1 MNIDRNLMRLLS
13 EQKRPFIFSGLSGAL
28 GALMLVAQA
37 WVLSGIIQTVFRQA
51 PAWSAILPLVGLF
64 ALFSTMR
71 VLFGWAGHHEA
82 KKGTLAI
89 RKTLTERL
97 SGTIAA
103 LGPSFARS
111 AQSGRIVTTLLKGV
125 ESVDA
130 WFSQY
135 IPQLFLSLIVPVVIL
150 VAIFPADWLSGLI
163 LVLTAPLIP
172 VFMILIG
179 KRASAATEKQWN
191 TMSRMSGHFLDMLQ
205 GLSTLKLFAQAKA
218 RRDGI
223 EEASENFRHSTMQVL
238 KIAFLSSLTL
248 ELVGT
253 LGTAVVAVSIGLR
266 LLSGALPFRPGLFA
280 LLLVPEFYLVLRQ
293 LGTKFHAGMEGVTA
307 SKEMHE
313 ILNRASEIPEAGSC
327 DLDAVEVS
335 THPIVIDNLSYRF
348 PGSAKAALDGVSL
361 TIEPGTV
368 TALTGPSGAGKSTL
382 LNLLLRFVEPADG
395 AISLGSRKAGEFSLD
410 SWYRQI
416 AWVPQHPFL
425 FNATIRDNLLMARRD
440 ATPQELDKAL
450 KQAGLL
456 DMVRSLPEGLETMIG
471 EEGAR
476 LSGGEAQRLS
486 LARAFLKD
494 APLLLLDEPTSH
506 TDPILEAQLR
516 KAMEVLMQGRTVI
529 MIAHRL
535 ESIRNADRIVVL
547 DGGRVAQSGTHGE
560 LMSGEGFYRQA
571 IFSSMEEVAA

>member
-1 MNIDRNLMRLLS
+1 MNIDRNLMRLLAD
-13 EQKRPFIFSGLSGAL
+13 EKRPFIFSGLSGAVS
-28 GALMLVAQA
+28 ALMLVAQA
-37 WVLSGIIQTVFRQA
+37 WALSGIIELVFRKA
-51 PAWSAILPLVGLF
+51 PAWQEILPLVGLF
-64 ALFSTMR
+64 ALFSTLR

-89 RKTLTERL
+89 RKTLTGRL
-97 SGTIAA
+97 SGTVVA
-103 LGPSFARS
+103 LGPSYTLS

-191 TMSRMSGHFLDMLQ
+191 TMSRMSGNFLDMLQ
-205 GLSTLKLFAQAKA
+205 GLSTLKLFAQART

-223 EEASENFRHSTMQVL
+223 AEASENFRHSTMQVL

-253 LGTAVVAVSIGLR
+253 LGTAVVAVSIGVRML
-266 LLSGALPFRPGLFA
+266 GDHLPFRPGFFA
-280 LLLVPEFYLVLRQ
+280 LLLVPDFYLTLRQ

-313 ILNRASEIPEAGSC
+313 ILDLTKEIPETGSL
-327 DLDAVEVS
+327 DLDAGVLAS
-335 THPIVIDNLSYRF
+335 RSMVIDNLGYRF
-348 PGSAKAALDGVSL
+348 PGSDKPALDGVSL

-382 LNLLLRFVEPADG
+382 LNLLLRFIEPSEG
-395 AISLGSRKAGEFSLD
+395 AISLGGRKAREYTLD

-416 AWVPQHPFL
+416 TWVPQHPFL
-425 FNATIRDNLLMARRD
+425 FNATIRENLLMARRD
-440 ATPQELDKAL
+440 ATPQDIDKAL
-450 KQAGLL
+450 KQAGLSE
-456 DMVRSLPEGLETMIG
+456 MVRSLPEGLETMIG
-471 EEGAR
+471 EQGAR

-486 LARAFLKD
+486 LARAFLRN
-494 APLLLLDEPTSH
+494 APVLLLDEPTSH

-516 KAMEVLMQGRTVI
+516 KAMTELMQGRTVV

-535 ESIRNADRIVVL
+535 ESIRNADRIMVL
-547 DGGRVAQSGTHGE
+547 DDGHLVQSGTHEE
-560 LMSGEGFYRQA
+560 LMSSEGFYRQA

>member
-1 MNIDRNLMRLLS
+1 MNIDRNLMRLLA

-28 GALMLVAQA
+28 GAFLLVAQA
-37 WVLSGIIQTVFRQA
+37 WVLSGIIAIIFRSA
-51 PAWSAILPLVGLF
+51 PAWQEILPLGGLF
-64 ALFSTMR
+64 ALFSSLR
-71 VLFGWAGHHEA
+71 VLFIWAGHHEA
-82 KKGTLAI
+82 KKGTIAI
-89 RKTLTERL
+89 RKSLTERL

-103 LGPSFARS
+103 LGPSYTGS
-111 AQSGRIVTTLLKGV
+111 KQSGRIVTTLLKGV

-135 IPQLFLSLIVPVVIL
+135 IPQLFLSIIIPVVLL

-172 VFMILIG
+172 LFMILIG

-205 GLSTLKLFAQAKA
+205 GLSTLKLFAQART

-223 EEASENFRHSTMQVL
+223 AEASETFRRSTMQVL

-253 LGTAVVAVSIGLR
+253 LGTAVVAVSIGVR
-266 LLSGALPFRPGLFA
+266 MLSGDLDFRPGLFA
-280 LLLVPEFYLVLRQ
+280 LLLAPDFYLTLRQ

-307 SKEMHE
+307 SKEMHA
-313 ILNRASEIPEAGSC
+313 ILDRAEDAPKAGSQV
-327 DLDAVEVS
+327 LTATGVS
-335 THPIVIDNLSYRF
+335 AMPLVLEGVGYRY
-348 PGSAKAALDGVSL
+348 PGSSTSALDGVSL
-361 TIEPGTV
+361 TIEPDTV
-368 TALTGPSGAGKSTL
+368 TAMTGPSGSGKSTL
-382 LNLLLRFVEPADG
+382 LNLLLRFMEPG
-395 AISLGSRKAGEFSLD
+395 EGSITLGRYTAKEYSLD
-410 SWYRQI
+410 SWYHEI

-425 FNATIRDNLLMARRD
+425 FNATIRENLLMARRD
-440 ATPQELDKAL
+440 ASLVEIGKAL
-450 KQAGLL
+450 TQAGLSG
-456 DMVRSLPEGLETMIG
+456 MVRSLPEGLDTMIG
-471 EEGAR
+471 EQGAR

-506 TDPILEAQLR
+506 TDPLLEAQLR
-516 KAMEVLMQGRTVI
+516 KSMTELMRGRTVV

-535 ESIRNADRIVVL
+535 ETIRNADRIVVL
-547 DGGRVAQSGTHGE
+547 DGGRIVQSGTHEE
-560 LMSGEGFYRQA
+560 LLASEGFYRQA
-571 IFSSMEEVAA
+571 LFSSIEEAAA

>member
-1 MNIDRNLMRLLS
+1 MNIDRNLMRLLA
-13 EQKRPFIFSGLSGAL
+13 EQKRPFLVSGLAGSAA
-28 GALMLVAQA
+28 ALMLVAQA
-37 WVLSGIIQTVFRQA
+37 WALSGVIDTVFRSA
-51 PAWSAILPLVGLF
+51 PAWAAIAPLVGLF
-64 ALFSTMR
+64 ALFSTLR
-71 VLFGWAGHHEA
+71 VLFSWAGHHEA

-97 SGTIAA
+97 SGTVAA
-103 LGPSFARS
+103 LGPSYTRS

-135 IPQLFLSLIVPVVIL
+135 IPQLFLALIIPAVIL
-150 VAIFPADWLSGLI
+150 AAVFPADWLSGVI
-163 LVLTAPLIP
+163 LVVTAPLIP

-191 TMSRMSGHFLDMLQ
+191 TMSRMSGNFLDMLQ
-205 GLSTLKLFAQAKA
+205 GLSTLKLFAQAKT

-223 EEASENFRHSTMQVL
+223 AEASENFRHSTMQVL

-253 LGTAVVAVSIGLR
+253 LGTAVVAVSIGVRMLGGH
-266 LLSGALPFRPGLFA
+266 LAFRPGFFA
-280 LLLVPEFYLVLRQ
+280 LLLVPDFYLTLRQ

-313 ILNRASEIPEAGSC
+313 ILDRSAEIPEAGSRELTAS
-327 DLDAVEVS
+327 DIS
-335 THPIVIDNLSYRF
+335 SQPIFFEGVGYRF
-348 PGSAKAALDGVSL
+348 PGSDKPALDGVSL

-382 LNLLLRFVEPADG
+382 MNLLLRFIEPSEG
-395 AISLGSRKAGEFSLD
+395 AISLGDRKAREFSLD
-410 SWYRQI
+410 SWYQEI

-425 FNATIRDNLLMARRD
+425 FNASIRENLLMARRD
-440 ATPQELDKAL
+440 ATPDQIDNAL

-456 DMVRSLPEGLETMIG
+456 DMVRSLPDGLETMIG

-516 KAMEVLMQGRTVI
+516 KAMEVLMRGRTVV

-535 ESIRNADRIVVL
+535 ETIRNADRIVVL
-547 DGGRVAQSGTHGE
+547 DRGRLAQSGTHDE
-560 LMSGEGFYRQA
+560 LMTGEGFYREA
-571 IFSSMEEVAA
+571 VFSSMEEAAA

>member
-1 MNIDRNLMRLLS
+1 MLSNILYLN
-13 EQKRPFIFSGLSGAL
+13 QKAAATFFSGSKWRYLNIEPDDPA
-28 GALMLVAQA
+28 AR
-37 WVLSGIIQTVFRQA
+37 GIIQFHRPDQPEIKRT
-51 PAWSAILPLVGLF
+51 AI
-64 ALFSTMR
+64 ANS
-71 VLFGWAGHHEA
+71 
-82 KKGTLAI
+82 I
-89 RKTLTERL
+89 

-103 LGPSFARS
+103 LGPSFTRS

-150 VAIFPADWLSGLI
+150 VAVFPADWLSGLI

-179 KRASAATEKQWN
+179 KRASAATERQWN
-191 TMSRMSGHFLDMLQ
+191 TMSRMSGNFLDMLQ
-205 GLSTLKLFAQAKA
+205 GLSTLKLFAQART

-223 EEASENFRHSTMQVL
+223 AEASENFRRSTMQVL

-253 LGTAVVAVSIGLR
+253 LGTAVVAVSIGVRML
-266 LLSGALPFRPGLFA
+266 GGHLPFRPGFFA
-280 LLLVPEFYLVLRQ
+280 LLLVPDFYLTLRQ

-313 ILNRASEIPEAGSC
+313 ILDRAKEIPEAGSRE
-327 DLDAVEVS
+327 LTAGELAS
-335 THPIVIDNLSYRF
+335 QPIVLEGVGYRF
-348 PGSAKAALDGVSL
+348 PGSDKPALDDVSL
-361 TIEPGTV
+361 TIEPGAV

-382 LNLLLRFVEPADG
+382 LNLLLRFIEPSEG
-395 AISLGSRKAGEFSLD
+395 AISVGDRKAREYSLD
-410 SWYRQI
+410 SWYQEI

-425 FNATIRDNLLMARRD
+425 FNATIRENLLMARRD
-440 ATPQELDKAL
+440 ATQEEIDNAL

-456 DMVRSLPEGLETMIG
+456 DMVRSLSEGLETVIG
-471 EEGAR
+471 EQGAR

-516 KAMEVLMQGRTVI
+516 KAMTELMRGRTVV

-547 DGGRVAQSGTHGE
+547 DGGRLVQSGTHDE
-560 LMSGEGFYRQA
+560 LMEDEGFYRQA
-571 IFSSMEEVAA
+571 MFSSMEEIAA

>member
-1 MNIDRNLMRLLS
+1 MNIDRNLMRLLAD
-13 EQKRPFIFSGLSGAL
+13 EKRPFIFSGLSGAA

-37 WVLSGIIQTVFRQA
+37 WALSGIIELVFRKA
-51 PAWSAILPLVGLF
+51 PAWQEILPLVGLF
-64 ALFSTMR
+64 ALFSSLR

-97 SGTIAA
+97 SGTVAA
-103 LGPSFARS
+103 LGPSFTRS
-111 AQSGRIVTTLLKGV
+111 EQSGRIVTTLLKGV

-191 TMSRMSGHFLDMLQ
+191 TMSRMSGNFLDMLQ
-205 GLSTLKLFAQAKA
+205 GLATLKLFAQAKT

-223 EEASENFRHSTMQVL
+223 AEASENFRRSTMQVL

-253 LGTAVVAVSIGLR
+253 LGTAVVAVSIGVRML
-266 LLSGALPFRPGLFA
+266 GGHLPFRPGFFA
-280 LLLVPEFYLVLRQ
+280 LLLVPDFYLTLRQ

-313 ILNRASEIPEAGSC
+313 ILDRAGEIPEAGSL
-327 DLDAVEVS
+327 DLTAGELAS
-335 THPIVIDNLSYRF
+335 RSIVIDNLSYKF
-348 PGSAKAALDGVSL
+348 PGSDKSALDGVSL
-361 TIEPGTV
+361 IIEPGTV

-382 LNLLLRFVEPADG
+382 LNLLLRFIEPSEG
-395 AISLGSRKAGEFSLD
+395 AISLGSRKAREFSLD

-416 AWVPQHPFL
+416 TWVPQHPFL
-425 FNATIRDNLLMARRD
+425 FNATIRENLLMARRD
-440 ATPQELDKAL
+440 ATPQDIDNAL
-450 KQAGLL
+450 KQAGLF
-456 DMVRSLPEGLETMIG
+456 DMVRSLPEGLETKIG
-471 EEGAR
+471 EQGAR

-486 LARAFLKD
+486 LARAFLRN
-494 APLLLLDEPTSH
+494 APVLLLDEPTSH

-516 KAMEVLMQGRTVI
+516 KAMTELMRGRTVV

-547 DGGRVAQSGTHGE
+547 DGGRLAQSGTHDE
-560 LMSGEGFYRQA
+560 LMADEGFYRQA
-571 IFSSMEEVAA
+571 MFSSMEEVAA

>member
-1 MNIDRNLMRLLS
+1 MNIDRNLMRLLA
-13 EQKRPFIFSGLSGAL
+13 EQKRPFIFSGISGAA

-37 WVLSGIIQTVFRQA
+37 WVLSGIIETVFRQA
-51 PAWSAILPLVGLF
+51 PAWQTILPLVGLF
-64 ALFSTMR
+64 ALFSTLR

-97 SGTIAA
+97 SGTVAA
-103 LGPSFARS
+103 LGPSYTRS
-111 AQSGRIVTTLLKGV
+111 GQSGRIVTTLLKGV

-135 IPQLFLSLIVPVVIL
+135 IPQLFLSLIIPVVIL
-150 VAIFPADWLSGLI
+150 AAVFPADWLSGLI

-205 GLSTLKLFAQAKA
+205 GLSTLKLFAQAKT

-223 EEASENFRHSTMQVL
+223 AEASENFRHSTMQVL

-253 LGTAVVAVSIGLR
+253 LGTAVVAVSIGVRML
-266 LLSGALPFRPGLFA
+266 GGHLPFRPGFFA
-280 LLLVPEFYLVLRQ
+280 LLLVPDFYLTLRQ

-307 SKEMHE
+307 SKEMYE
-313 ILNRASEIPEAGSC
+313 ILDRSKEIPKAGSRELTAT
-327 DLDAVEVS
+327 DIS
-335 THPIVIDNLSYRF
+335 SQPIVFEGVDYRF
-348 PGSAKAALDGVSL
+348 PGSDKPALDSVSFA
-361 TIEPGTV
+361 IEPGTV

-382 LNLLLRFVEPADG
+382 LNLLLRFIEPADG
-395 AISLGSRKAGEFSLD
+395 TISLGDRKTQEFNLD

-425 FNATIRDNLLMARRD
+425 FNATIRENLLMARRD
-440 ATPQELDKAL
+440 ATPDEIDNAL

-456 DMVRSLPEGLETMIG
+456 DMVRSLPDGLETMIG
-471 EEGAR
+471 EQGAR

-494 APLLLLDEPTSH
+494 APVLLLDEPTSH

-516 KAMEVLMQGRTVI
+516 KAMEKLMQGRTVV

-547 DGGRVAQSGTHGE
+547 DRGRLVQSGTHDE
-560 LMSGEGFYRQA
+560 LMADKGFYRQA
-571 IFSSMEEVAA
+571 IFSSIEEAAA

>member
-1 MNIDRNLMRLLS
+1 MNIDRNLMRLLA
-13 EQKRPFIFSGLSGAL
+13 EQKRPFIFSGLSGAV
-28 GALMLVAQA
+28 GAIMLVAQA
-37 WVLSGIIQTVFRQA
+37 WALSGIIEIIFRSA
-51 PAWSAILPLVGLF
+51 PAWQTIMPLAGLF

-71 VLFGWAGHHEA
+71 VLCNWAGHHEA
-82 KKGTLAI
+82 KKGTLSI

-97 SGTIAA
+97 SGTVAA
-103 LGPSFARS
+103 LGPSYTRS
-111 AQSGRIVTTLLKGV
+111 EQSGRIVTTLLKGI

-130 WFSQY
+130 WFSLY
-135 IPQLFLSLIVPVVIL
+135 IPQLFLALIIPVVIL

-163 LVLTAPLIP
+163 LVFTAPLIP

-179 KRASAATEKQWN
+179 KKASAATEKQWN

-205 GLSTLKLFAQAKA
+205 GLSTLKLFAQAKT

-223 EEASENFRHSTMQVL
+223 AEASENFRRSTMQVL

-253 LGTAVVAVSIGLR
+253 LGTAVVAVSIGVR
-266 LLSGALPFRPGLFA
+266 LVSGALPFRPGLFA
-280 LLLVPEFYLVLRQ
+280 LLLVPDFYLTLRQ

-313 ILNRASEIPEAGSC
+313 ILDRVTEIPEAGSHE
-327 DLDAVEVS
+327 LTSGEISARS
-335 THPIVIDNLSYRF
+335 IVIDNMSYKF
-348 PGSAKAALDGVSL
+348 PGSDKPALDSVSL

-368 TALTGPSGAGKSTL
+368 TALTGPSGSGKSTL
-382 LNLLLRFVEPADG
+382 LNLLLRFIEPG
-395 AISLGSRKAGEFSLD
+395 SGTISLDDRNAREFSLD
-410 SWYRQI
+410 SWHQEI

-425 FNATIRDNLLMARRD
+425 FNATIRQNLLMARRD
-440 ATPQELDKAL
+440 ASNTEIDKAL
-450 KQAGLL
+450 KQAGLF
-456 DMVRSLPEGLETMIG
+456 DMVRSLPEGLDTMIG
-471 EEGAR
+471 EQGAR

-506 TDPILEAQLR
+506 TDPILETQLR
-516 KAMEVLMQGRTVI
+516 RALTELMRGRTVV

-535 ESIRNADRIVVL
+535 ETIRNADRIVVL
-547 DGGRVAQSGTHGE
+547 EHGRIAQSGRHEE
-560 LMSGEGFYRQA
+560 LMANEGFYRQA
-571 IFSSMEEVAA
+571 VFSSMEEAAA

>member
-1 MNIDRNLMRLLS
+1 MNIDRNLMGLLT
-13 EQKRPFIFSGLSGAL
+13 EQKWPFLISVLTGVL

-37 WVLSGIIQTVFRQA
+37 WALSDVIDTVFQQA
-51 PAWSAILPLVGLF
+51 PTWKTILPLVGLF
-64 ALFSTMR
+64 ALFSTLR

-97 SGTIAA
+97 SDTVAA
-103 LGPSFARS
+103 LGPSYTRS

-135 IPQLFLSLIVPVVIL
+135 IPQLFLALIIPVVIL
-150 VAIFPADWLSGLI
+150 AAVFPADWLSGVI
-163 LVLTAPLIP
+163 LVVTAPLIP

-205 GLSTLKLFAQAKA
+205 GLSTLKLFAQART

-223 EEASENFRHSTMQVL
+223 AEASENFRHSTMQVL

-253 LGTAVVAVSIGLR
+253 LGTAVVAVSIGVQMLGGH
-266 LLSGALPFRPGLFA
+266 LAFRPGFFA
-280 LLLVPEFYLVLRQ
+280 LLLVPDFYLTLRQ

-313 ILNRASEIPEAGSC
+313 ILDRSAEIPEAGSRELNAT
-327 DLDAVEVS
+327 DIS
-335 THPIVIDNLSYRF
+335 SQPIVFEGVGYRF
-348 PGSAKAALDGVSL
+348 PGSDTPALDGISL
-361 TIEPGTV
+361 TIELGTI
-368 TALTGPSGAGKSTL
+368 TALVGPSGAGKSTL
-382 LNLLLRFVEPADG
+382 LNLLLRFIEPTDG
-395 AISLGSRKAGEFSLD
+395 TILLGDRKAREFSLD
-410 SWYRQI
+410 SWYQEI

-425 FNATIRDNLLMARRD
+425 FNATIRENLLMARRH
-440 ATPQELDKAL
+440 ATPDEIDTAL
-450 KQAGLL
+450 EQAGLL
-456 DMVRSLPEGLETMIG
+456 SMVRSLPAGLETMLG

-486 LARAFLKD
+486 LALAFLKD

-516 KAMEVLMQGRTVI
+516 KAMSQLMRGRTVV

-535 ESIRNADRIVVL
+535 ETIRNADRIVVL
-547 DGGRVAQSGTHGE
+547 NRGHLTQSGTHDE
-560 LMSGEGFYRQA
+560 LMTNEGFYREA
-571 IFSSMEEVAA
+571 VLSSIEGAAA

>member
-1 MNIDRNLMRLLS
+1 MNIDRNLMRLLA
-13 EQKRPFIFSGLSGAL
+13 EQKRPFIISAIAGAL
-28 GALMLVAQA
+28 GAFMLVAQA
-37 WVLSGIIQTVFRQA
+37 RVLSGIIEKIFRHA
-51 PAWSAILPLVGLF
+51 PTWAALLPLVGLF
-64 ALFSTMR
+64 ALFSSLR

-82 KKGTLAI
+82 KKGTITI

-97 SGTIAA
+97 SGTVAA
-103 LGPSFARS
+103 LGPSYTRS
-111 AQSGRIVTTLLKGV
+111 GQSGRIVTTLLKGV

-135 IPQLFLSLIVPVVIL
+135 IPQLFLSLIIPVVIL
-150 VAIFPADWLSGLI
+150 AAVFPADWLSGVI
-163 LVLTAPLIP
+163 LVVTAPLIP

-205 GLSTLKLFAQAKA
+205 GLSTLKLFAQART

-223 EEASENFRHSTMQVL
+223 AEASENFRHSTMQVL

-253 LGTAVVAVSIGLR
+253 LGTAVVAVSIGVRMLGGH
-266 LLSGALPFRPGLFA
+266 LAFRPGFFA
-280 LLLVPEFYLVLRQ
+280 LLLVPDFYLTLRQ

-313 ILNRASEIPEAGSC
+313 ILDRATEIPEAGSRK
-327 DLDAVEVS
+327 LTAEELS
-335 THPIVIDNLSYRF
+335 SQPIVIDKLSYKF
-348 PGSAKAALDGVSL
+348 PGSDKPALDGVRL
-361 TIEPGTV
+361 MIEPGTV

-382 LNLLLRFVEPADG
+382 LNLLLRFIEPTEG
-395 AISLGSRKAGEFSLD
+395 AISVGNRKAREFNLD

-425 FNATIRDNLLMARRD
+425 FNATIRENLLMARRD
-440 ATPQELDKAL
+440 ATPAEIDNAL
-450 KQAGLL
+450 KQAGLFDL
-456 DMVRSLPEGLETMIG
+456 VTSLPDGLETMIG
-471 EEGAR
+471 EQGAR

-486 LARAFLKD
+486 LSRAFLKD

-516 KAMEVLMQGRTVI
+516 KAGARW
-529 MIAHRL
+529 
-535 ESIRNADRIVVL
+535 
-547 DGGRVAQSGTHGE
+547 
-560 LMSGEGFYRQA
+560 
-571 IFSSMEEVAA
+571 

>member
-13 EQKRPFIFSGLSGAL
+13 EEKRPFIFSGVSGTV

-37 WVLSGIIQTVFRQA
+37 WALSGIIELVFRKA
-51 PAWSAILPLVGLF
+51 PAWREIVPLVGLF
-64 ALFSTMR
+64 ALFSSMR

-97 SGTIAA
+97 SGTVAA
-103 LGPSFARS
+103 LGPSFTRS
-111 AQSGRIVTTLLKGV
+111 EQSGRIITTLLKGV

-150 VAIFPADWLSGLI
+150 VAAFPADWLSGLI

-179 KRASAATEKQWN
+179 KGASAATEKQWN
-191 TMSRMSGHFLDMLQ
+191 TMSRMSGNFLDMLQ
-205 GLSTLKLFAQAKA
+205 GLSTLKLFAQAKT

-223 EEASENFRHSTMQVL
+223 AEASENFRRSTMQVL

-253 LGTAVVAVSIGLR
+253 LGTAVVAVSIGVRML
-266 LLSGALPFRPGLFA
+266 GGHLPFRPGFFA
-280 LLLVPEFYLVLRQ
+280 LLLVPDFYLTLRQ

-313 ILNRASEIPEAGSC
+313 ILDRAGEIPEAGS
-327 DLDAVEVS
+327 LELTAGELAS
-335 THPIVIDNLSYRF
+335 RSIVIDHLSYKF
-348 PGSAKAALDGVSL
+348 PGSDKLALDGVSL

-382 LNLLLRFVEPADG
+382 LNLLLRFIEPSEG
-395 AISLGSRKAGEFSLD
+395 AISLGDRKAREFSLD
-410 SWYRQI
+410 SWYREI

-425 FNATIRDNLLMARRD
+425 FNATIRENLLMARRD
-440 ATPQELDKAL
+440 ATPQDIDKAL
-450 KQAGLL
+450 KQAGLF
-456 DMVRSLPEGLETMIG
+456 DMARSLPDGLETMIG
-471 EEGAR
+471 EQGAR

-486 LARAFLKD
+486 LARAFLRN
-494 APLLLLDEPTSH
+494 APVLLLDEPTSH

-516 KAMEVLMQGRTVI
+516 KAMTELMRGRTVV

-547 DGGRVAQSGTHGE
+547 DGGRLVQSGTHDE
-560 LMSGEGFYRQA
+560 LMADEGFYRRA
-571 IFSSMEEVAA
+571 MFSSMEEVAA

>member
-13 EQKRPFIFSGLSGAL
+13 EQKRPFILSGLAGAV

-37 WVLSGIIQTVFRQA
+37 WMLSGIIEMAFRQA
-51 PAWSAILPLVGLF
+51 PAWREVLPLVGLF
-64 ALFSTMR
+64 ALFSTLR

-135 IPQLFLSLIVPVVIL
+135 IPQLLLSLIVPLVIL

-172 VFMILIG
+172 LFMILIG

-266 LLSGALPFRPGLFA
+266 LLGGHLPFRPGLFA

-313 ILNRASEIPEAGSC
+313 ILDRASEIPKAGSC
-327 DLDAVEVS
+327 DLDANEVS
-335 THPIVIDNLSYRF
+335 TRPIVIDNLSYRF
-348 PGSAKAALDGVSL
+348 PGSGKAALDDVSL

-395 AISLGSRKAGEFSLD
+395 AISLGSRRVRQFSLD

-440 ATPQELDKAL
+440 ATQDEIDKAL
-450 KQAGLL
+450 KQAGLF

-516 KAMEVLMQGRTVI
+516 KAMEVLMRGRTVV

-535 ESIRNADRIVVL
+535 ETIRNADRIVVL
-547 DGGRVAQSGTHGE
+547 DGGRIAQSGTHGE
-560 LMSGEGFYRQA
+560 LMADAGFYRQA

>member
-1 MNIDRNLMRLLS
+1 MNIDRNLMRLLA
-13 EQKRPFIFSGLSGAL
+13 EQKRPFIFSALSGAL
-28 GALMLVAQA
+28 GAFMLVAQA
-37 WVLSGIIQTVFRQA
+37 WVLSGIIGIIFRSA
-51 PAWSAILPLVGLF
+51 PSWQEILPQAGLF
-64 ALFSTMR
+64 ALFSTLR

-82 KKGTLAI
+82 KKGTIAI

-103 LGPSFARS
+103 LGPSYTRS
-111 AQSGRIVTTLLKGV
+111 EQSGRIVTTLLKGV

-135 IPQLFLSLIVPVVIL
+135 IPQLFLSLIIPVVIL
-150 VAIFPADWLSGLI
+150 MAIFPADWLSGLI

-205 GLSTLKLFAQAKA
+205 GLSTLKLFAQAKT

-223 EEASENFRHSTMQVL
+223 EKASENFRHSTMQVL

-253 LGTAVVAVSIGLR
+253 LGTAVVAVSIGVR
-266 LLSGALPFRPGLFA
+266 MLSGDLSFRPGLFA
-280 LLLVPEFYLVLRQ
+280 LLLAPDFYLTLRQ

-307 SKEMHE
+307 SKEMYE
-313 ILNRASEIPEAGSC
+313 ILDREDDATRTGSHELTAGK
-327 DLDAVEVS
+327 V
-335 THPIVIDNLSYRF
+335 LSQPLIIEGVGYRF
-348 PGSAKAALDGVSL
+348 PGGDKPALDDVSL
-361 TIEPGTV
+361 TIEPDTV

-382 LNLLLRFVEPADG
+382 LNLLLRFIEPGEGSITLDG
-395 AISLGSRKAGEFSLD
+395 RKAHEYSLD

-425 FNATIRDNLLMARRD
+425 FNATIRENLLMARRD
-440 ATPQELDKAL
+440 ATPQELDMAL
-450 KQAGLL
+450 KQAGLF

-471 EEGAR
+471 EQGAR

-494 APLLLLDEPTSH
+494 APVLLLDEPTSN
-506 TDPILEAQLR
+506 TDPLLEAQLR
-516 KAMEVLMQGRTVI
+516 KTMTELMRGRTVM

-547 DGGRVAQSGTHGE
+547 DGGRIVQSGTHEE
-560 LMSGEGFYRQA
+560 LMGDEGFYRQA
-571 IFSSMEEVAA
+571 IFSSMEEAAA

>member
-1 MNIDRNLMRLLS
+1 MWLLA
-13 EQKRPFIFSGLSGAL
+13 EQKRPFIFSGISGAA

-37 WVLSGIIQTVFRQA
+37 WVLSGIIDTVFRQA
-51 PAWSAILPLVGLF
+51 PAWRVIAPLVGLF
-64 ALFSTMR
+64 ALFSTLR

-82 KKGTLAI
+82 KKGTLVI

-97 SGTIAA
+97 SGTVAA
-103 LGPSFARS
+103 LGPSYTRS
-111 AQSGRIVTTLLKGV
+111 GQSGRIVTTLLKGV

-135 IPQLFLSLIVPVVIL
+135 IPQLFLSLIIPVVIL
-150 VAIFPADWLSGLI
+150 VAVFPADWLSGLI

-205 GLSTLKLFAQAKA
+205 GLSTLKLFAQAKT

-253 LGTAVVAVSIGLR
+253 LGTAVVAVSIGVRMLGGH
-266 LLSGALPFRPGLFA
+266 LSFRPGFFA
-280 LLLVPEFYLVLRQ
+280 LLLVPDFYLTLRL

-307 SKEMHE
+307 SKEMYE
-313 ILNRASEIPEAGSC
+313 ILDRAKEIPEAGFRELTAGELS
-327 DLDAVEVS
+327 S
-335 THPIVIDNLSYRF
+335 NSIVIDNLSYKF
-348 PGSAKAALDGVSL
+348 PGSDKPALDAVSL
-361 TIEPGTV
+361 AIEPGTV

-382 LNLLLRFVEPADG
+382 LNLLLRFIEPSDG
-395 AISLGSRKAGEFSLD
+395 TISLGSRKTREFSLD

-425 FNATIRDNLLMARRD
+425 FNATIRENLLMARRD
-440 ATPQELDKAL
+440 AKPEEIDKAL

-456 DMVRSLPEGLETMIG
+456 DMVHSLPDGLETVIG

-516 KAMEVLMQGRTVI
+516 KAMETLMQGRTVV

-547 DGGRVAQSGTHGE
+547 DRGRLVQSGTHDE
-560 LMSGEGFYRQA
+560 LMADEGFYRQA
-571 IFSSMEEVAA
+571 IFSSMEDVAA

>member
-1 MNIDRNLMRLLS
+1 MNIDRNLMRLLA

-37 WVLSGIIQTVFRQA
+37 WLLSGIIDFVFRKA
-51 PAWSAILPLVGLF
+51 PEWRLILPLALLF
-64 ALFSTMR
+64 ALFSTLR
-71 VLFGWAGHHEA
+71 VLFNWAGHHEA
-82 KKGTLAI
+82 KKAAIAI
-89 RKTLTERL
+89 RKSLTERL
-97 SGTIAA
+97 SCTIAA

-111 AQSGRIVTTLLKGV
+111 EQSGRIVTTLLKGV

-135 IPQLFLSLIVPVVIL
+135 IPQLFLSLIIPVVIL

-172 VFMILIG
+172 FFMILIG
-179 KRASAATEKQWN
+179 KKASAATEKQWK

-205 GLSTLKLFAQAKA
+205 GLSTLKLFAQTKS
-218 RRDGI
+218 RRDGVV
-223 EEASENFRHSTMQVL
+223 EASENFRRSTMQVL

-253 LGTAVVAVSIGLR
+253 LGTAVVAVSIGMR
-266 LLSGALPFRPGLFA
+266 LVSGALPFRPGLFA
-280 LLLVPEFYLVLRQ
+280 LLLVPEFYLTLRQ

-307 SKEMHE
+307 SKEMYE
-313 ILNRASEIPEAGSC
+313 ILDRAPGIPEAGSNT
-327 DLDAVEVS
+327 LTAGEAS
-335 THPIVIDNLSYRF
+335 TLPIVIDKLSYSF
-348 PGSAKAALDGVSL
+348 PGGKKPALDGVSL
-361 TIEPGTV
+361 SIEPGTV

-382 LNLLLRFVEPADG
+382 LNLLLRFIEPSEG
-395 AISLGSRKAGEFSLD
+395 AIALGSRRVREFTLD
-410 SWYRQI
+410 SWYEHI

-425 FNATIRDNLLMARRD
+425 FNATIRENLLMARRN
-440 ATPQELDKAL
+440 ANTQELEKAL
-450 KQAGLL
+450 KEAGLL
-456 DMVRSLPEGLETMIG
+456 DMVRSLPDGLETMIG
-471 EEGAR
+471 EQGAR

-494 APLLLLDEPTSH
+494 APVLLLDEPTSN

-535 ESIRNADRIVVL
+535 ETIRNADRIVVL
-547 DGGRVAQSGTHGE
+547 DEGGLVQSGTHDE
-560 LMSGEGFYRQA
+560 LMADAGFYRQA
-571 IFSSMEEVAA
+571 IYSSMEEVAA

>member
-1 MNIDRNLMRLLS
+1 MNIDRNLMRLLA
-13 EQKRPFIFSGLSGAL
+13 EEKRPFIFSGLSGAA

-37 WVLSGIIQTVFRQA
+37 WVLSGIIEIVFRKA
-51 PAWSAILPLVGLF
+51 PAWQEILPLVGLF
-64 ALFSTMR
+64 ALFSMLR
-71 VLFGWAGHHEA
+71 VLFGWASHHEA

-97 SGTIAA
+97 SGTVAA
-103 LGPSFARS
+103 LGPSFTRS
-111 AQSGRIVTTLLKGV
+111 EQSGRIVTTLLKGV

-130 WFSQY
+130 WYSQY

-150 VAIFPADWLSGLI
+150 VAIFPTDWLSGLI

-179 KRASAATEKQWN
+179 KRASSATEKQWN
-191 TMSRMSGHFLDMLQ
+191 TMSRMSGNFLDMLQ
-205 GLSTLKLFAQAKA
+205 GLSTLKLFAQSKT
-218 RRDGI
+218 RRDSI
-223 EEASENFRHSTMQVL
+223 AEASENFRRSTMQVL

-253 LGTAVVAVSIGLR
+253 LGTAVVAVSIGVRMLGGH
-266 LLSGALPFRPGLFA
+266 LSFRPGFFA
-280 LLLVPEFYLVLRQ
+280 LLLVPDFYLTLRQ

-313 ILNRASEIPEAGSC
+313 ILDRTKEIPEAGSL
-327 DLDAVEVS
+327 DLTAGELAWR
-335 THPIVIDNLSYRF
+335 PIVIEGLGYRF
-348 PGSAKAALDGVSL
+348 PGSDKPALNGVSL

-382 LNLLLRFVEPADG
+382 LNLLLRFIEPAEG
-395 AISLGSRKAGEFSLD
+395 AISLGSRRAREYSLD

-425 FNATIRDNLLMARRD
+425 FNATIRENLQMARHD
-440 ATPQELDKAL
+440 ATDKDIDIAL
-450 KQAGLL
+450 KQAGLF

-471 EEGAR
+471 EQGAR

-494 APLLLLDEPTSH
+494 APMLLLDEPTSH

-516 KAMEVLMQGRTVI
+516 KAMTELMRGRTVV

-547 DGGRVAQSGTHGE
+547 DGGRLVQSGTHDE
-560 LMSGEGFYRQA
+560 LMADGGFYRQA
-571 IFSSMEEVAA
+571 MYSSMEEVAA

>member
-13 EQKRPFIFSGLSGAL
+13 EQKRPFILSGLSGAV

-37 WVLSGIIQTVFRQA
+37 WVLSGIVETVFRHA
-51 PAWSAILPLVGLF
+51 PAWQAILPLVGLF
-64 ALFSTMR
+64 ALFSTLR
-71 VLFGWAGHHEA
+71 VLFNWAGHHEA

-103 LGPSFARS
+103 LGPSYTRS
-111 AQSGRIVTTLLKGV
+111 EQSGRIVTTLLKGV

-135 IPQLFLSLIVPVVIL
+135 IPQLFLSLIIPVVIL

-205 GLSTLKLFAQAKA
+205 GLSTLKLFAQAKT

-266 LLSGALPFRPGLFA
+266 LLSGAIPFRPGLFA

-313 ILNRASEIPEAGSC
+313 ILDRAASIPEAGSRKLTA
-327 DLDAVEVS
+327 DEAS
-335 THPIVIDNLSYRF
+335 TLPIVINNLSYRF
-348 PGSAKAALDGVSL
+348 PGSEKPALDGVSL

-382 LNLLLRFVEPADG
+382 LNLLLRFIEPSEG
-395 AISLGSRKAGEFSLD
+395 AISLGSRKAREFSLD

-425 FNATIRDNLLMARRD
+425 FNATIRENLLMARRD
-440 ATPQELDKAL
+440 ATQDEIDKAL

-456 DMVRSLPEGLETMIG
+456 DMVRSLPDGLETMIG
-471 EEGAR
+471 EQGAR

-494 APLLLLDEPTSH
+494 APVLLLDEPTSH

-547 DGGRVAQSGTHGE
+547 DEGRLAQSGTHDE
-560 LMSGEGFYRQA
+560 LMADEGFYRQA